1 MLNTTIH
8 RILLAAALV
17 AVALLVDAWR
27 TARHDSVQLTA
38 TLSSQKV
45 AIEQAANREK
55 QRDTELAAALAL
67 IARQKRAVQTPQQAA
82 IAIPSVLPP
91 LPLPISIH
99 LPDLSSSAKPYEDL
113 PATVSIPQVDLKP
126 LYDELQDC
134 RANSLEISAAKQNLS
149 DEKLQN
155 AALTLQRDAALTAAR
170 GGTLWQRLKRQTK
183 WFAIGIAIGAAATA
197 AARH

>member
-1 MLNTTIH
+1 MLNTTVH

-17 AVALLVDAWR
+17 AVALLADAWR
-27 TARHDSVQLTA
+27 TAHHDTVQLTT
-38 TLSSQKV
+38 TLFTQKV

-55 QRDTELAAALAL
+55 QRDTELAAVLAL

-99 LPDLSSSAKPYEDL
+99 LPDLSPSSKPYDDL
-113 PATVSIPQVDLKP
+113 PATVSIPQADLKP

-134 RANSLEISAAKQNLS
+134 RANSLEITAVKQNLS

-155 AALTLQRDAALTAAR
+155 AALTHQRDAALTAAR
-170 GGTLWQRLKRQTK
+170 GGTFWQRLKRQTK